1 MHSLPYQQFV
11 SPAFETQLEDE
22 LEVAAQLLEHPE
34 LEITKREGQAT
45 VHWVGPYGVAGAIR
59 AGRGKKGLYIIYRAG
74 QVVDSGKADVQDL
87 ATRLAQHFEY
97 PVRHGEN
104 LAVYQVRLGFIRRAS
119 AVNLAEGTV
128 TRSLAKRGLIPLR
141 RKSLATGKRVRV
153 PNTAPFA
160 SPGGVRLVHRGR
172 IPKAL
177 GSLRRVG
184 KGRRVQ
190 IVPKGAKSWEF
201 VPPYLSS
208 EAALEEALEMA
219 AENLGQTT
227 VGRASEAEFETAAFE
242 LEGEAFFGWPPGG
255 LSAIARRFWSY
266 WGRQLEVAKRGFLEQ
281 KYGCWCGKGNVCSTV
296 TDSLDGCCRTHDA
309 AYGAVGVGT
318 AGGIDMW
325 TIEGLKRTVPADQA
339 LVYCSS
345 MAINDATPY
354 GPAARTYQQGIVG
367 IFGTRAAA
375 GRAAAVLGL

>member
-1 MHSLPYQQFV
+1 MHTLPYQQFV

-172 IPKAL
+172 IPKAIGPL
-177 GSLRRVG
+177 PRTGK
-184 KGRRVQ
+184 KGRVQ
-190 IVPKGAKSWEF
+190 RVPKGAKSWEL

-208 EAALEEALEMA
+208 EAALEQALEVA
-219 AENLGQTT
+219 AENIGHPT
-227 VGRASEAEFETAAFE
+227 GEAEAFDSTAKDYFYFDVWWA
-242 LEGEAFFGWPPGG
+242 PPGG
-255 LSAIARRFWSY
+255 GWQWVRNLPSGSPGWLYETYASAESIRF
-266 WGRQLEVAKRGFLEQ
+266 QLE
-281 KYGCWCGKGNVCSTV
+281 
-296 TDSLDGCCRTHDA
+296 RTTRNQ
-309 AYGAVGVGT
+309 YPSGSV
-318 AGGIDMW
+318 
-325 TIEGLKRTVPADQA
+325 L
-339 LVYCSS
+339 
-345 MAINDATPY
+345 
-354 GPAARTYQQGIVG
+354 ARTFRWTGSKWIQ
-367 IFGTRAAA
+367 FKP
-375 GRAAAVLGL
+375 